1 MDIIRIFV
9 GDRLAFEG
17 HQVRD
22 IGYPT
27 AEDPYW
33 TIHLV
38 DGRTVDTTERITIV
52 RGAQTNTDGNR
63 LVRWVVGGIVR
74 SNGDRCFSCSA
85 TGHRQFTAWFR
96 VFDGWRD
103 GWPDVVQTIGVGL
116 DKAVN
121 P

>member
-52 RGAQTNTDGNR
+52 RGAQTNTKPTVVAYHQCEIQYTQG
-63 LVRWVVGGIVR
+63 LPPVREPLH
-74 SNGDRCFSCSA
+74 CSVLQ
-85 TGHRQFTAWFR
+85 G
-96 VFDGWRD
+96 
-103 GWPDVVQTIGVGL
+103 
-116 DKAVN
+116 
-121 P
+121 